1 MIEKSIL
8 PPGWQV
14 PQEFRT
20 RLGTSVGCQRPML
33 ADGHLLLVLHAPP
46 KPENQVRV
54 DRFFWRTS
62 DGT

>member
-1 MIEKSIL
+1 MMEKSIL

-20 RLGTSVGCQRPML
+20 RLGANVGRQRPML

-46 KPENQVRV
+46 KPEDQVRV
-54 DRFFWRTS
+54 GRFF
-62 DGT
+62 